1 LRLLHRLY
9 QSTLYAHEFEKEKL
23 LMDAIWKRLVPLAGI
38 LFLAGCAA
46 QHYHAAPII
55 SGDTASR
62 FEARNLADSGLQKF
76 VEQNAGHPVSP
87 WPPATWDLQTLSLAA
102 LYFNP
107 ALDSARARVAG
118 TEAAVVTAGARP
130 NPTLSISPGVPTPYL
145 LTLDFAIPIET
156 AGKRGYRV
164 QAARSLDQASRFDL
178 ADSAWTVRSGV
189 RSALLNYIISSQ
201 NLEMFRSEEKARR
214 DQVNILE
221 RILSAG
227 EIPRQNVD
235 LARIELSKSHLAIST
250 TEGQLDEARAILA
263 AAIGIPVAGLQGA
276 QFAWPG
282 VENPPTAESFSPEKI
297 QRDAVVNRMDIRRAL
312 AQYAAAEAGLQLEIA
327 RQYPDIN
334 LGPGY
339 TYEETHSFFT
349 VGASSTIPL
358 FNRNQGPIAEAEARR
373 KEAAAALVERQAQ
386 VIARSERALAVY
398 TSALK
403 ELSEAESLRKL
414 QEDQLQIT
422 QQAIRSGTDIRLN
435 LDSVEIQILI
445 LDRARLDALVRAQR
459 ALGELEDAVQKPLD
473 PGAAFAITPESP
485 ALKGPQ

>member
-1 LRLLHRLY
+1 
-9 QSTLYAHEFEKEKL
+9 
-23 LMDAIWKRLVPLAGI
+23 MDAIWKRLVPLAGI
-38 LFLAGCAA
+38 LSLAGCAA
-46 QHYHAAPII
+46 QRYQAVPIVA
-55 SGDTASR
+55 SETASR
-62 FEARNLADSGLQKF
+62 LVSRNLADSALKLF
-76 VEQNAGHPVSP
+76 VEQNLGHPVSP

-118 TEAAVVTAGARP
+118 TEAALVTAGARP
-130 NPTLSISPGVPTPYL
+130 NPSVSIAPGIPTPYL

-164 QAARSLDQASRFDL
+164 LAARSLDQASRLDL
-178 ADSAWTVRSGV
+178 ADSAWTVGSGV
-189 RSALLNYIISSQ
+189 RAALLNYIIASQ
-201 NLEMFRSEEKARR
+201 TLELFRSEENALQ
-214 DQVNILE
+214 DQVRILE

-235 LARIELSKSHLAIST
+235 LARIELSKTHLAVSM
-250 TEGQLDEARAILA
+250 TEGQIDESRAALA
-263 AAIGIPVAGLQGA
+263 AAIGIPVAGLRGA
-276 QFAWPG
+276 QFSWPG
-282 VENPPTAESFSPEKI
+282 VDTPPSAPSLSSEQV
-297 QRDAVVNRMDIRRAL
+297 QRDAVLNRLDIRRAL
-312 AQYAAAEAGLQLEIA
+312 AQYAAAEAGLRLEIA
-327 RQYPDIN
+327 KQYPDIN

-373 KEAAAALVERQAQ
+373 REVAAAFLERQAQ

-398 TSALK
+398 TAALK

-414 QEDQLQIT
+414 QDNQLQIT
-422 QQAIRSGTDIRLN
+422 QQAIRSGTDIRLS
-435 LDSVEIQILI
+435 LDSVQIQILV

-459 ALGELEDAVQKPLD
+459 ALGELEDAVQRPLE
-473 PGAAFAITPESP
+473 PGGVFDITPESP
-485 ALKGPQ
+485 ALLGPSKHLNR